1 MVVESKRAMKRKK
14 VAAKATARR
23 EQSADF
29 ARALVARG
37 EAAPAAPD
45 GSLPPGATHEV
56 VGKQADGTPVV
67 QRKRFSAF

>member
-1 MVVESKRAMKRKK
+1 MIESKRAMKRKR

-29 ARALVARG
+29 VQDLVARG
-37 EAAPAAPD
+37 EAVPSAPD

-67 QRKRFSAF
+67 RRKRFSTF